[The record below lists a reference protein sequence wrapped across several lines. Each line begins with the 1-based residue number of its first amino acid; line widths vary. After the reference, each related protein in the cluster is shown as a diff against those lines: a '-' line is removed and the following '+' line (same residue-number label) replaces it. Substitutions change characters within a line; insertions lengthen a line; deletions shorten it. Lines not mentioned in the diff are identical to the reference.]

1 MRACCVWQSL
11 DANSNEFLLID
22 TAPIVWYSLNGMS
35 HTLTL
40 ALVQMDLALGD
51 PARNL
56 ESVRTKIAEAKA
68 RGADIVVLPE
78 LWSSAYDL
86 EHAAAHASAL
96 DAGMFATIADVARE
110 NQIAIVGS
118 LLEARGGKIY
128 NTATFHDARGTRV
141 GAYRKLH
148 LVPMLDEDK
157 FLAGG
162 DDARVFDAPF
172 GKFALAVC
180 YDLRFPELWRHYAL
194 AGARLVLIPAEWP
207 QKRIAHWRTLLPAR
221 AIENQIFIAGCNRVG
236 TSKGETFGGNSMIVN
251 PWGEILAQ
259 GDEREALLIAQ
270 IDLDLVDDAR
280 AQVPVFRDRRA
291 DVYAKWASEK

>member
-1 MRACCVWQSL
+1 MKAESR
-11 DANSNEFLLID
+11 NLL
-22 TAPIVWYSLNGMS
+22 TVA
-35 HTLTL
+35 L
-40 ALVQMDLALGD
+40 AQIDLALGD
-51 PARNL
+51 PAHNL
-56 ESVRTKIAEAKA
+56 ETARTKIAEAKT

-96 DAGMFATIADVARE
+96 AGGMFATIANVARE

-118 LLEARGGKIY
+118 LLEAHAGKIY
-128 NTATFHDARGTRV
+128 NTATFFDARGNRV

-148 LVPMLDEDK
+148 RVPMLDEDK

-162 DDARVFDAPF
+162 DDAQVFDAAF
-172 GKFALAVC
+172 GRCALAVC

-194 AGARLVLIPAEWP
+194 DGARLVFIPAEWP
-207 QKRIAHWRTLLPAR
+207 QKRIAHWRALLLAR

-236 TSKGETFGGNSMIVN
+236 TSKGETFGGNSLIAN
-251 PWGEILAQ
+251 PWGEVLAQ
-259 GDEREALLIAQ
+259 GDAREALLIAQ
-270 IDLDLVDDAR
+270 IDLARVDNAR

-291 DVYAKWASEK
+291 DVYAKWQSEK

>member
-1 MRACCVWQSL
+1 
-11 DANSNEFLLID
+11 
-22 TAPIVWYSLNGMS
+22 MS

-56 ESVRTKIAEAKA
+56 KNARAKIVEAKA
-68 RGADIVVLPE
+68 RGVDIVVLPE

-96 DAGMFATIADVARE
+96 DAGMFATIANVARE

-118 LLEARGGKIY
+118 LLEARGGKTY
-128 NTATFHDARGTRV
+128 NTATLHDARGNRV

-172 GKFALAVC
+172 GKCALAVC

-194 AGARLVLIPAEWP
+194 AGARLVFIPAEWP

-236 TSKGETFGGNSMIVN
+236 ASKGETFGGNSMIVN
-251 PWGEILAQ
+251 PWGEVLAQ

-291 DVYAKWASEK
+291 DVYGKWASQK